1 MKDDSTYHYKEHGI
15 LKIQAFEFTR
25 QAAESFRKRKGE
37 FKRGSE
43 YVAEYLERIFEFKD
57 EIISVTSR
65 VKTADSLREKILRN
79 EMYKKTDL
87 EHFFDNVSDIIG
99 VRIGCRFL
107 RDEKDVYERLKNIF
121 CLSYDNVFFHPLDN
135 QNIFLN
141 FAGAQPERQKN
152 GFEIY
157 RIDGYAVIDDKKLRF
172 ELQIK
177 SLINGFWSEIEH
189 KIIYKNKRSMLSDGF
204 MSDMMNS
211 IYGNLVNIDR
221 QLYMMYTRAVDTAST
236 EFYSQTENL
245 LVIIVNELY
254 TRLVERKTGISV
266 NVNEYAESLVHYI
279 LTNSSFLGE
288 GSDGQRFGGI
298 VMRLIT
304 RVRELDM
311 MKDIRLGE
319 EIFLPGDLEYK
330 TPLCRKIG
338 EKFLAGV
345 NGDFFL
351 NAYFHILFCLET
363 GNDAEDFMRYVEY
376 FEQHLLRESNM
387 KPNELMR
394 VLDEADASKIII
406 ESKLLE
412 ILKKA

>member
-1 MKDDSTYHYKEHGI
+1 M
-15 LKIQAFEFTR
+15 KIQAYEYTR
-25 QAAESFRKRKGE
+25 LAAETFKKRKNE
-37 FKRGSE
+37 FKRGAE
-43 YVAEYLERIFEFKD
+43 YVAEYLERVFEFKD
-57 EIISVTSR
+57 EIISVSSR

-79 EMYKKTDL
+79 ELYKRTDL

-99 VRIGCRFL
+99 IRIGCRFL
-107 RDEKDVYERLKNIF
+107 RDEKDVYERLRNVF
-121 CLSYDNVFFHPLDN
+121 CLSFDNVFFHPLDN

-141 FAGAQPERQKN
+141 FSGAQPERQKN

-157 RIDGYAVIDDKKLRF
+157 RIDGYTELDGKKLRF

-177 SLINGFWSEIEH
+177 SLINEFWSEIEH
-189 KIIYKNKRSMLSDGF
+189 KIIYKNKRSMLADGF

-211 IYGNLVNIDR
+211 IYGNLVNIDK
-221 QLYMMYTRAVDTAST
+221 QLYMMYTRAVDTASS
-236 EFYSQTENL
+236 EFYSQTEAL

-266 NVNEYAESLVHYI
+266 NVNEFAESLVHYI
-279 LTNSSFLGE
+279 LTNSTFLGSGE
-288 GSDGQRFGGI
+288 NSERFGGV
-298 VMRLIT
+298 VMRLIS

-319 EIFLPGDLEYK
+319 EIFLPKNLKYRS
-330 TPLCRKIG
+330 PLCRKLG
-338 EKFLAGV
+338 EKFIESM

-376 FEQHLLRESNM
+376 FENRILQESALGEAKLCALL
-387 KPNELMR
+387 
-394 VLDEADASKIII
+394 DDADASKIII
-406 ESKLLE
+406 EDNLMKLLNE
-412 ILKKA
+412 NKKKAEDKTK

>member
-1 MKDDSTYHYKEHGI
+1 M
-15 LKIQAFEFTR
+15 KIQAFEFTR
-25 QAAESFRKRKGE
+25 QAADAFRKRKGE
-37 FKRGSE
+37 FKRGAD

-57 EIISVTSR
+57 EIISVSSR

-141 FAGAQPERQKN
+141 FSGAQPERQKN

-211 IYGNLVNIDR
+211 IYGNLVNIDK

-236 EFYSQTENL
+236 EFYSQTESL

-279 LTNSSFLGE
+279 LTNSTFLG
-288 GSDGQRFGGI
+288 DGENSERFGGV

-319 EIFLPGDLEYK
+319 EIFLPDDLPYRSA
-330 TPLCRKIG
+330 LCRKLG
-338 EKFLAGV
+338 EKFKENI

-363 GNDAEDFMRYVEY
+363 GNDSEDFMRYVEY
-376 FEQHLLRESNM
+376 FENRILQESTM
-387 KPNELMR
+387 SEEEL
-394 VLDEADASKIII
+394 VCVIEKADASKMIL
-406 ESKLLE
+406 EHNLVKLLS
-412 ILKKA
+412 

>member
-1 MKDDSTYHYKEHGI
+1 M
-15 LKIQAFEFTR
+15 KIQAFEFTR
-25 QAAESFRKRKGE
+25 LAAEEMRKRKNE
-37 FKRGSE
+37 FRRGADS
-43 YVAEYLERIFEFKD
+43 VTAYLEGIFEFKD
-57 EIISVTSR
+57 EIISVSSR
-65 VKTADSLREKILRN
+65 VKTVDSLREKILRN
-79 EMYKKTDL
+79 EMYKKTDI
-87 EHFFDNVSDIIG
+87 EHFFENVSDIIG

-135 QNIFLN
+135 SNIFLN
-141 FAGAQPERQKN
+141 LSGAQPERQKN

-157 RIDGYAVIDDKKLRF
+157 RIDGYTLLDGRKLRF

-189 KIIYKNKRSMLSDGF
+189 KIIYKNKRSMLADGF

-211 IYGNLVNIDR
+211 IYGNLVNIDK
-221 QLYMMYTRAVDTAST
+221 QLYMMYTRAVDTAAT
-236 EFYSQTENL
+236 EFYSQTETM

-279 LTNSSFLGE
+279 LTNSTFLGE
-288 GSDGQRFGGI
+288 GDSGERFGGV
-298 VMRLIT
+298 VMRLIN

-319 EIFLPGDLEYK
+319 EIFLPAELPYK
-330 TPLCRKIG
+330 TPLSRRIG
-338 EKFLAGV
+338 EKFLSAV

-363 GNDAEDFMRYVEY
+363 GNDAEDFIRYVEY
-376 FEQHLLRESNM
+376 FETRLRQESTLSDD
-387 KPNELMR
+387 EL
-394 VLDEADASKIII
+394 VDVIEKADASKMII
-406 ESKLLE
+406 ESKLQKLLE
-412 ILKKA
+412 R